1 MHLHHRCQMC
11 RTSAIII
18 SFERPA
24 ETCAWE
30 RELLKLLL
38 LPLVT
43 YLSITGTV
51 NECDCPIYLH
61 IICGFDDH
69 FHAELVVAASS
80 IHGFICRELGLFPSS
95 CSCHWTYATC
105 AWAIEEWYKHMQ
117 SKVTESHLL
126 HINTWSPTEQSIS
139 YDVVAMPA
147 PVPILVK
154 SFHRYHLQFPKKWPL
169 LSCLQLNSSV
179 DGDPYLRPQ
188 HIQFLGVHEV
198 TNQHHTWIRMIAI
211 EAPIVVL
218 MGLFLP

>member
-1 MHLHHRCQMC
+1 MHRDHRCQMC
-11 RTSAIII
+11 STSAIII
-18 SFERPA
+18 SFVRAA

-43 YLSITGTV
+43 YVSVTRTV
-51 NECDCPIYLH
+51 NGCDCRIYLN

-80 IHGFICRELGLFPSS
+80 IHGFICRKLGLFHSP
-95 CSCHWTYATC
+95 CGFHWTYATC

-117 SKVTESHLL
+117 SKATESHLL

-139 YDVVAMPA
+139 CDVVAMPS

-154 SFHRYHLQFPKKWPL
+154 SFHWYHLQFPKKWPL
-169 LSCLQLNSSV
+169 V
-179 DGDPYLRPQ
+179 TYLRPQ
-188 HIQFLGVHEV
+188 QTHFLGVHEV
-198 TNQHHTWIRMIAI
+198 TNQQYTWIRMIAI
-211 EAPIVVL
+211 EAPIVVP